1 MTTKKS
7 RGKTT
12 NITSVVIERRP
23 KVKARPRHTKS
34 GHVFTPKTTL
44 DEEDFIAQVWEKE
57 VGKTL
62 TGPLEIV
69 LVYSPTQT
77 ILHVMES
84 PHGAKTLTG
93 DLDNYIKLTCDA
105 LNGVAW
111 EDDRQIVRINAVKVD
126 KLDSD

>member
-1 MTTKKS
+1 M
-7 RGKTT
+7 
-12 NITSVVIERRP
+12 
-23 KVKARPRHTKS
+23 
-34 GHVFTPKTTL
+34 
-44 DEEDFIAQVWEKE
+44 
-57 VGKTL
+57 
-62 TGPLEIV
+62 

>member
-1 MTTKKS
+1 MTTRKS

-12 NITSVVIERRP
+12 SITSIVIERRP

-44 DEEDFIAQVWEKE
+44 DEEDFIAQAWEKE
-57 VGKTL
+57 VGQTL

-77 ILHVMES
+77 ILHVMQS